1 MEELKGCGPFLHLL
15 VRKGARLWGGHSD
28 VGQGGKM
35 VFLEKLMEEQMMKL
49 VGVELWRSSDGE
61 GWLIQVWDQAG
72 AVVTVG
78 IGAGEDESEA
88 KERAAGIILR
98 YFNTLYT

>member
-1 MEELKGCGPFLHLL
+1 
-15 VRKGARLWGGHSD
+15 
-28 VGQGGKM
+28 
-35 VFLEKLMEEQMMKL
+35 MKL